1 MSHSPNADNEH
12 GLVVQEDK
20 PQLKRPPMY
29 KVIMLNDDFT
39 PMDFVV
45 ELLNS
50 FFAMNKEKAIQVMLQ
65 VHTLGRGVCGVFTRE
80 IAETK
85 VHQANNYSRTH
96 QYPLLCT
103 MEEA

>member
-1 MSHSPNADNEH
+1 MSSPNHTDHEH
-12 GLVVQEDK
+12 GLVVQEATPK
-20 PQLKRPPMY
+20 LKRPPLF
-29 KVIMLNDDFT
+29 KVVMLNDDFT

-45 ELLNS
+45 ELLCT

-65 VHTLGRGVCGVFTRE
+65 VHTQGRGVCGVFTRE

-85 VHQANNYSRTH
+85 VHQVNNYSRTH
-96 QYPLLCT
+96 QYPLMCV